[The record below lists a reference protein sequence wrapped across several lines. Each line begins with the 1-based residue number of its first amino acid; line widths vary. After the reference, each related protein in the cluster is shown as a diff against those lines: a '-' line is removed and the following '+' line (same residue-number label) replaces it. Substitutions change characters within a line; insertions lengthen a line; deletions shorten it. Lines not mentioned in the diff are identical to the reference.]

1 MNLFK
6 LKSSSAART
15 LGMILMG
22 MAAIVM
28 FSGFWSGKTLDQ
40 QRSERLQSSNETL
53 QLLYK
58 HAPEAKEMIAN
69 SYGYA
74 TFSNV
79 GVNLVLLSAEGGI
92 GMAHENKT
100 GKNTYMNMASGGV
113 GFGLGVKDFRAVF
126 LFENKA
132 VFDRFVN
139 EGWEANAQ
147 ADAAA
152 KLADKGDAINLAITV
167 EPGIRLYKLTQNG
180 LALQATIQGTK
191 YWKDGELNK

>member
-6 LKSSSAART
+6 LKSVSGARS
-15 LGMILMG
+15 LWMILVG
-22 MAAIVM
+22 VAAIVM
-28 FSGFWSGKTLDQ
+28 FSGFWSGKTVDQ
-40 QRSERLQSSNETL
+40 QRADRLQSSNETL

-74 TFSNV
+74 AFSNV
-79 GVNLVLLSAEGGI
+79 GVNLVLLSAEGGT
-92 GMAHENKT
+92 GVAHDNKT
-100 GKNTYMNMASGGV
+100 GKKTYMNMASGGV
-113 GFGLGVKDFRAVF
+113 GFGLGIKDFRAIF

-167 EPGIRLYKLTQNG
+167 APGIRLYKLTQNG

-191 YWKDGELNK
+191 YWKDAEMNK

>member
-6 LKSSSAART
+6 LKSVSGARSLWMIL
-15 LGMILMG
+15 LGMV
-22 MAAIVM
+22 AIVM
-28 FSGFWSGKTLDQ
+28 FSGFWSGKTVDQ
-40 QRSERLQSSNETL
+40 QRAERLQVSNETL
-53 QLLYK
+53 RLLYK

-69 SYGYA
+69 AYGYA
-74 TFSNV
+74 AFSNV
-79 GVNLVLLSAEGGI
+79 GVNLVLLSAEGGT
-92 GMAHENKT
+92 GVAHDNKT
-100 GKNTYMNMASGGV
+100 GKKTYMNMASGGV
-113 GFGLGVKDFRAVF
+113 GFGLGIKDFRAIF

-152 KLADKGDAINLAITV
+152 KLANKGDAINLAITV
-167 EPGIRLYKLTQNG
+167 APGIRLYKLTQNG

-191 YWKDGELNK
+191 YWKDGEMNK

>member
-6 LKSSSAART
+6 LKSVSGARS
-15 LGMILMG
+15 LWMILLAG
-22 MAAIVM
+22 VAIVM
-28 FSGFWSGKTLDQ
+28 FSGFWSGKTVDQ
-40 QRSERLQSSNETL
+40 QRAERQQVKNDTL

-74 TFSNV
+74 AFSNV
-79 GVNLVLLSAEGGI
+79 GVNLVLLSAEGGM
-92 GMAHENKT
+92 GMAHDNKT

-113 GFGLGVKDFRAVF
+113 GFGLGIKDFRAIF
-126 LFENKA
+126 LFENKE
-132 VFDRFVN
+132 VFDQFVN
-139 EGWEANAQ
+139 KGWEANAQ

-167 EPGIRLYKLTQNG
+167 APGVRLYKLTQNG

-191 YWKDGELNK
+191 YWKDGDLNK

>member
-74 TFSNV
+74 AFSNV
-79 GVNLVLLSAEGGI
+79 GVNLILLSAEGGT
-92 GMAHENKT
+92 GVAHVNQT
-100 GKNTYMNMASGGV
+100 GKNIYMNMASGGV

-152 KLADKGDAINLAITV
+152 KLADKGDAINLAISV